1 MGPAIFVP
9 IFRKSDNS
17 EENKMSGC
25 GCSFSPAEEIK
36 EEVKYTDALAEQFAK
51 EVGVDPRPNETLV
64 EIDEFNDLLF
74 PHINNSHYRMAFCQS
89 LEAYDEAYEDF
100 YESLDKLDKGLETN
114 RFLFGDYI
122 TDSDVRAYVTLARSL
137 P

>member
-51 EVGVDPRPNETLV
+51 EVGVDPRPNETFTHCV
-64 EIDEFNDLLF
+64 FLL
-74 PHINNSHYRMAFCQS
+74 
-89 LEAYDEAYEDF
+89 
-100 YESLDKLDKGLETN
+100 GLCLTVSFSN
-114 RFLFGDYI
+114 IF
-122 TDSDVRAYVTLARSL
+122 TLCL
-137 P
+137 YFVCNK

>member
-64 EIDEFNDLLF
+64 EIDERGR
-74 PHINNSHYRMAFCQS
+74 IYQTAKR
-89 LEAYDEAYEDF
+89 F
-100 YESLDKLDKGLETN
+100 YPAI
-114 RFLFGDYI
+114 R
-122 TDSDVRAYVTLARSL
+122 
-137 P
+137 

>member
-51 EVGVDPRPNETLV
+51 
-64 EIDEFNDLLF
+64 
-74 PHINNSHYRMAFCQS
+74 
-89 LEAYDEAYEDF
+89 
-100 YESLDKLDKGLETN
+100 
-114 RFLFGDYI
+114 
-122 TDSDVRAYVTLARSL
+122 
-137 P
+137 

>member
-64 EIDEFNDLLF
+64 EIDE
-74 PHINNSHYRMAFCQS
+74 RGAFIRQPN
-89 LEAYDEAYEDF
+89 AF
-100 YESLDKLDKGLETN
+100 IQP
-114 RFLFGDYI
+114 FGDEEGDLKAEANRYGTTGQPEQLLKQ
-122 TDSDVRAYVTLARSL
+122 TDHCKRSSWTSGCDLRYQSDSFRRD
-137 P
+137 